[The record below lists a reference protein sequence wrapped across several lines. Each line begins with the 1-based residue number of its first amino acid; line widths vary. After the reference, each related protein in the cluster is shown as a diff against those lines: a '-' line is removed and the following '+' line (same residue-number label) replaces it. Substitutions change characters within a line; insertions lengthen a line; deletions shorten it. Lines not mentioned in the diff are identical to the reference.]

1 MPKYNSNKKQN
12 IKKKKQSKN
21 LQKSPRHLQV
31 LLLPRHHRRLRVLPR
46 LLRRMARGQARAA
59 GGLGALGGGAAQQL
73 HGGGH
78 DALGWPCEIYV
89 KSMK

>member
-12 IKKKKQSKN
+12 IKKKQSKN
-21 LQKSPRHLQV
+21 LQKSPRDLQV
-31 LLLPRHHRRLRVLPR
+31 LLLPCHHRRLRVLPR